1 MNRTTLSLI
10 AGATA
15 LAAVTGFA
23 ALSAPDTPG
32 AESTVK
38 AAAQLPVERTS
49 LLCPAPSMSDI
60 AETSYTSFT
69 PVTKGTGS
77 GGKAELRAAAQES
90 ADGSGAGG
98 DKGKDDGQSG
108 ERKTGKSMPT
118 SKEPGKPVTG
128 DSSGAESPALV
139 GTADGRFAPGWTV
152 QQTTEVAAGT
162 GRGLQGVNCTAPDTS
177 FWFAGASTAADRTD
191 YVHLTNPDDSA
202 AVVDIELYGKDGAL
216 QSTVGEGITVQPH
229 SSEPV
234 LLSTLTDEEQTNLT
248 VHVNVRSGR
257 VGAAVQALDD
267 KLGGDWL
274 AASTDPSGSLVLPGI
289 PKDATSVRLVA
300 FTPGDADADLKLR
313 LASPSG
319 LITPAGNETVHV
331 KGGMT
336 TAVDLGDVT
345 RGEAGSL
352 VLTPTDR
359 SVPVVAALRVVRGKG
374 DKQET
379 AFIPATRPVG
389 TRATS
394 ADNSAK
400 GSTLSLIAP
409 DRAATVEVTASAGS
423 EGGTPVSET
432 YAIKAGTTQDIEPPV
447 PGGLN
452 GRYALPV
459 EPQAGGPVYGA
470 RTLTATEGGVPGFTV
485 QPRPDD
491 RGTVAVPEAGC
502 GHLEGADATFVT
514 PACEPLKAQLRIR
527 PVDPVVR
534 GVDHARCG
542 GQSIAPTAR
551 RAAARPPGRRQQF
564 RRRPRQDDLPAEPH
578 HRLRGRRPR
587 GPRGRLAAQ
596 GTAVEPRPAAGDVPD
611 RGRSEHTRPGLDAAV
626 T

>member
-10 AGATA
+10 AGVTA

-23 ALSAPDTPG
+23 ALSAPDDPG
-32 AESTVK
+32 TDATAK

-49 LLCPAPSMSDI
+49 LLCPAPSTSDL

-69 PVTKGTGS
+69 PVTKGTES
-77 GGKAELRAAAQES
+77 GGKAELQAS
-90 ADGSGAGG
+90 V
-98 DKGKDDGQSG
+98 KGKSG
-108 ERKTGKSMPT
+108 KPVLTP
-118 SKEPGKPVTG
+118 KEPGKPVTG
-128 DSSGAESPALV
+128 DSSGPDAPALV

-152 QQTTEVAAGT
+152 QETTEVAAGT
-162 GRGLQGVNCTAPDTS
+162 GRGLQGVNCAAPDTS
-177 FWFAGASTAADRTD
+177 FWFPGASTAADRTD

-202 AVVDIELYGKDGAL
+202 AVVDIELYGKDGTL
-216 QSTVGEGITVQPH
+216 QSPVGEGITVQPH

-257 VGAAVQALDD
+257 VGASVQALDD

-300 FTPGDADADLKLR
+300 FTPGDADADLKVR

-319 LITPAGNETVHV
+319 LITPAGHETVHV

-352 VLTPTDR
+352 VLTPTDQ

-394 ADNSAK
+394 ADNNAK
-400 GSTLSLIAP
+400 GSTLSLTAP
-409 DRAATVEVTASAGS
+409 GRAATVKVTASAGS
-423 EGGTPVSET
+423 EGGTPVSKT
-432 YAIKAGTTQDIEPPV
+432 YTIKAGTTQDIEPPA
-447 PGGLN
+447 PGGLK
-452 GRYALPV
+452 GTYALTV
-459 EPQAGGPVYGA
+459 EPVSGGPVYGA
-470 RTLTATEGGVPGFTV
+470 RTLTANEGGVPAFTV
-485 QPRPDD
+485 QTLPDD
-491 RGTVAVPEAGC
+491 WGTVAVPEAD
-502 GHLEGADATFVT
+502 E
-514 PACEPLKAQLRIR
+514 
-527 PVDPVVR
+527 
-534 GVDHARCG
+534 
-542 GQSIAPTAR
+542 
-551 RAAARPPGRRQQF
+551 
-564 RRRPRQDDLPAEPH
+564 DLSVLQ
-578 HRLRGRRPR
+578 R
-587 GPRGRLAAQ
+587 
-596 GTAVEPRPAAGDVPD
+596 
-611 RGRSEHTRPGLDAAV
+611 
-626 T
+626 